1 MLNLTITRCV
11 HLSMML
17 KSGAKLRLFVGM
29 AKCCGRFFIFLPR
42 GTGFRNVCVF
52 SVLLRLRGLEPAW
65 AALCLPSLR
74 VPAAATV
81 RKFRAAKAGVPSRL
95 AEPHDSSGA
104 TLPRPGRCVR
114 KPRCAALERS
124 LLRG

>member
-17 KSGAKLRLFVGM
+17 KSGAKLRLFIGM

-74 VPAAATV
+74 VSS
-81 RKFRAAKAGVPSRL
+81 RRSRANISGRESRRTF
-95 AEPHDSSGA
+95 S
-104 TLPRPGRCVR
+104 PG
-114 KPRCAALERS
+114 
-124 LLRG
+124 

>member
-17 KSGAKLRLFVGM
+17 KSGAKLRLFIGM
-29 AKCCGRFFIFLPR
+29 AKCCGRFFIFPPR

-74 VPAAATV
+74 VPTVAAV
-81 RKFRAAKAGVPSRL
+81 RISRAERASVPSPP

-104 TLPRPGRCVR
+104 TLPRPGRCGR

-124 LLRG
+124 LPRG